1 MTRVFKRAMF
11 RLGGNTDQGIMSG
24 VVPRQ
29 GYQGTNNPADQRVMS
44 EFEKR
49 FLERKALEE
58 KYAPRGSYL
67 GYTPAQG
74 LIDFG
79 LNLASAEPRGSIFA
93 TAAESA
99 KGPFGKYA
107 AGKAERAAEDRRFTQ
122 ALIGDISEQLSKEEQ
137 ERIAAGAK
145 GEKQYASLAE
155 DQLLADLLNKKS
167 KLKREIE
174 QLQKS
179 QDTGGIHPPRPIDE
193 DLIQRKQEE
202 LDNLNV
208 RITDRTGGDTAWDKI
223 PDYIKESIYDEV
235 EAEMPNASTQEI
247 LQEVINRI
255 SKLKFS
261 TGGRVGYANAG
272 PVTGQAMPEQ
282 TQPVMNPTATGNDL
296 TFQELRARLPETVS
310 DDIVQLLV
318 NSEEALVEFAN
329 IQTERDI
336 ATFNRKYQVNLV
348 LPQEA

>member
-1 MTRVFKRAMF
+1 MTRVLRRPMF

-122 ALIGDISEQLSKEEQ
+122 ALIGDISEQLSEEEQ
-137 ERIAAGAK
+137 ERIGGTGDKKFAFEREQESYEKLIAEQRRLEKSLREAK
-145 GEKQYASLAE
+145 KTKGPPGKPGGQVGPDPEEIRRLEEQLE
-155 DQLLADLLNKKS
+155 DNAKLQS
-167 KLKREIE
+167 KLAGKEDDPVRQAI
-174 QLQKS
+174 LK
-179 QDTGGIHPPRPIDE
+179 GIANGIFTFE
-193 DLIQRKQEE
+193 DLITYDQ
-202 LDNLNV
+202 
-208 RITDRTGGDTAWDKI
+208 TGVPPREDSA
-223 PDYIKESIYDEV
+223 
-235 EAEMPNASTQEI
+235 
-247 LQEVINRI
+247 
-255 SKLKFS
+255 
-261 TGGRVGYANAG
+261 TGGRVGYLG
-272 PVTGQAMPEQ
+272 GGQAMPEQ

-310 DDIVQLLV
+310 DDVVQLLV

>member
-1 MTRVFKRAMF
+1 
-11 RLGGNTDQGIMSG
+11 
-24 VVPRQ
+24 
-29 GYQGTNNPADQRVMS
+29 
-44 EFEKR
+44 
-49 FLERKALEE
+49 
-58 KYAPRGSYL
+58 
-67 GYTPAQG
+67 
-74 LIDFG
+74 
-79 LNLASAEPRGSIFA
+79 
-93 TAAESA
+93 
-99 KGPFGKYA
+99 
-107 AGKAERAAEDRRFTQ
+107 RFTQ

-137 ERIAAGAK
+137 ERIEARAK

-155 DQLLADLLNKKS
+155 DQLLADLLDKKS

-208 RITDRTGGDTAWDKI
+208 RISDRTGGKSVWDRV
-223 PDYIKESIYDEV
+223 PEDIKMAIWDQVES
-235 EAEMPNASTQEI
+235 EMEGASPSEI

-255 SKLKFS
+255 SKMKFS
-261 TGGRVGYANAG
+261 TGGRVGYLG
-272 PVTGQAMPEQ
+272 GGQAMPEQ
-282 TQPVMNPTATGNDL
+282 TQPVMNSAATGNDL

-310 DDIVQLLV
+310 DDVVQLLV